1 MEIGASMMAEGVLTR
16 PTGTPVTETTSVVA
30 ETIN

>member
-1 MEIGASMMAEGVLTR
+1 MEIWASVMAEGVLTR

>member
-16 PTGTPVTETTSVVA
+16 PTGTPVTETSVVA